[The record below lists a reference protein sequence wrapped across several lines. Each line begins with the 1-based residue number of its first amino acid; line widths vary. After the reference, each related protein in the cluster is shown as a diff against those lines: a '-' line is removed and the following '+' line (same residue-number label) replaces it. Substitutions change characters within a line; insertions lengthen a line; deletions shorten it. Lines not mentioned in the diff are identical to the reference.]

1 MKAYDDYLRRIYRGG
16 RPDRFAKL
24 QNDWSA
30 RVFAAGI
37 WPRRAAALEVRG
49 RTSGRTVRLPVVI
62 AEHDGERFLVS
73 MLGEANW
80 VRNVRAAGG
89 RAVLRH
95 GKREEILL
103 EVVPVTDRPAVIK
116 RYLEVAPGARPHIP
130 VDRTAPIEDF
140 RAIAASIP
148 VFRVTP
154 GFSTPAPTS
163 PPPAPRVRRSGL
175 LSGVSGQAT
184 GIRRPAPCA
193 PSNHR

>member
-16 RPDRFAKL
+16 RPNRFAKL

-37 WPRRAAALEVRG
+37 WPRRVAALEVRG

-95 GKREEILL
+95 GQREEVLL
-103 EVVPVTDRPAVIK
+103 DVVPVTDRPAVIK
-116 RYLEVAPGARPHIP
+116 RYLEVAPGARPHIR

-140 RAIAASIP
+140 REIAASVP

-154 GFSTPAPTS
+154 G
-163 PPPAPRVRRSGL
+163 
-175 LSGVSGQAT
+175 
-184 GIRRPAPCA
+184 
-193 PSNHR
+193 

>member
-1 MKAYDDYLRRIYRGG
+1 MKAYDNYLRRIYRGG
-16 RPDRFAKL
+16 RPNRFAKL

-37 WPRRAAALEVRG
+37 WPRRVAALEVRG

-80 VRNVRAAGG
+80 VRNVHAAGG

-95 GKREEILL
+95 GKREEVLL
-103 EVVPVTDRPAVIK
+103 EMVPVTDRPAVIK
-116 RYLEVAPGARPHIP
+116 RYLEVAPGARPHIR

-140 RAIAASIP
+140 RDIAGSVP

-154 GFSTPAPTS
+154 G
-163 PPPAPRVRRSGL
+163 
-175 LSGVSGQAT
+175 
-184 GIRRPAPCA
+184 
-193 PSNHR
+193 